1 MRELELCWMGF
12 EYSSAFCQ
20 ELNPVEHIGSTIN
33 IGVRPIG
40 PRQTSKDC
48 TAEVTRNWSDI

>member
-1 MRELELCWMGF
+1 MRELELCWMCF

-40 PRQTSKDC
+40 PRQTSKD
-48 TAEVTRNWSDI
+48 